1 MRRNPLTIKTL
12 AKIGLLLLA
21 WIAWF
26 FVLTFLT
33 QLTFTPWDGAID
45 WPAVGT
51 WQRTLNDFFAT
62 DPGRL
67 IISVPAILLSIYQT
81 GSILRHQPDKL
92 NRWIALS
99 WLFIP
104 VLLLVWYL
112 SVSLNNALHP
122 YPPVMYDPNYRG
134 FHLTII
140 PGITIIGVCLLWL
153 RQQSHLTRS
162 TLKITTAE

>member
-1 MRRNPLTIKTL
+1 MRTIKTL
-12 AKIGLLLLA
+12 FHIGLLLSA

-45 WPAVGT
+45 WPALGT
-51 WQRTLNDFFAT
+51 WQRTLNDFFAS

-67 IISVPAILLSIYQT
+67 IISIPMIIVSIYLT
-81 GSILRHQPDKL
+81 RSTLRRNPEKRIRIIGL
-92 NRWIALS
+92 L

-104 VLLLVWYL
+104 MLLLAWYG

-140 PGITIIGVCLLWL
+140 PGITLIGLCIVWL
-153 RQQSHLTRS
+153 VYQSRINYFPRNKS
-162 TLKITTAE
+162 